1 MILNSKNLK
10 GSDSSGSTNNNLEL
24 GRIGE
29 ATLREATPVLPS
41 APAHSS
47 LDEEWKREQKSYSE
61 ETRNRLKRLSRCWAF
76 WIVLLIFGLGSLA
89 LFASINS
96 RRIEQIESN
105 DDDSESKVVSSGNTL
120 RFYVHDNKLYS
131 SVSVVPLLDL
141 SEFKGGK
148 GDTGATGPAGVNGT
162 NGINGINGING
173 STPILDVRNGV
184 LYSDNKELISIRSI
198 INSEIAANH
207 ALIEDD
213 KLSEYDMLDHAPGST
228 YIGRSYDPVSDTHGS
243 SVLIET
249 FGKGNTFTNPITD
262 IKYKRPDFIANF
274 DQNHESSAVSSTE
287 LFESTTEYQ
296 KARATEI
303 GVSGG
308 YGGMFKASV
317 SSGQRSAMVS
327 LSKSDTAVAKSILYQ
342 KTYEAKAEQNLIPFV
357 KPDFTKA
364 ASSLPEFPD
373 RRIVNG
379 MYGNNLR
386 GDVNSPTR
394 EEQEIIDKYIEFSMI
409 WGDFFVSSIDLG
421 GSITMFSEIS
431 NFANLVG
438 AYSRSIVKAS
448 VGGGWG
454 PFSAKAGV
462 SNTITKTNAE
472 REVKSYSKDT
482 IFVTSGSGVGDM
494 DDPSSVVSNL
504 DDWGDTQMQSHMD
517 RSRRSPVVV
526 AEKVLPVYLLMPD
539 GIKEWYKKFL
549 QFKYGSESES
559 LADIT
564 AKFNEETAKT
574 KNALKDM
581 KEQLQGQILDIHI
594 PKTSSIKFEGCH
606 WVEWDEM
613 GRGDHASTCPGAN
626 EVVKSMHLYHHSG
639 KAFWTYGALCCTIS
653 AAIS

>member
-1 MILNSKNLK
+1 MLNNNRNLN
-10 GSDSSGSTNNNLEL
+10 GSDSSGSTNNKLEL
-24 GRIGE
+24 GGI
-29 ATLREATPVLPS
+29 REATPVLPS

-47 LDEEWKREQKSYSE
+47 LDEEWKREHKSYSE
-61 ETRNRLKRLSRCWAF
+61 ETRNRLKTLSRCWAF
-76 WIVLLIFGLGSLA
+76 WILLLILGLGSLA

-96 RRIEQIESN
+96 RRIEQMKSN

-120 RFYVHDNKLYS
+120 SFYVHDNKLYS
-131 SVSVVPLLDL
+131 SVSVVPLFDL

-148 GDTGATGPAGVNGT
+148 GDTGATGPTGA
-162 NGINGINGING
+162 NGING

-184 LYSDNKELISIRSI
+184 LYSDNKELFSIRSV

-243 SVLIET
+243 SVLVET
-249 FGKGNTFTNPITD
+249 FEKGNTFTNPITD

-327 LSKSDTAVAKSILYQ
+327 LSKSDTAVAKSILFQ

-357 KPDFTKA
+357 KPDFTNA

-379 MYGNNLR
+379 MYQNNLR
-386 GDVNSPTR
+386 GDVNNPTR

-462 SNTITKTNAE
+462 SNSLTKTNAE

-539 GIKEWYKKFL
+539 PIKESYKKFL

-564 AKFNEETAKT
+564 AKFSEETAKT
-574 KNALKDM
+574 KNASKDM
-581 KEQLQGQILDIHI
+581 KEQLQGEILDIHI
-594 PKTSSIKFEGCH
+594 PNKSSIRFSSCH
-606 WVEWDEM
+606 WVEWEEM
-613 GRGDHASTCPGAN
+613 GRGDHDSTCPGAN

-639 KAFWTYGALCCTIS
+639 NAYWSYGAQCCTIS
-653 AAIS
+653 AEIS

>member
-1 MILNSKNLK
+1 MILNNKNLNR
-10 GSDSSGSTNNNLEL
+10 SDSSGSTNNKLEL
-24 GRIGE
+24 GGI
-29 ATLREATPVLPS
+29 REATPVLPS

-61 ETRNRLKRLSRCWAF
+61 ETRNRLKTSDRCWAF

-120 RFYVHDNKLYS
+120 SFYVHDNKLYS

-141 SEFKGGK
+141 SKFKGGK
-148 GDTGATGPAGVNGT
+148 GDTGATGPTGANGT
-162 NGINGINGING
+162 NGINGING
-173 STPILDVRNGV
+173 STPILAVKDGI

-207 ALIEDD
+207 ALIKDD

-228 YIGRSYDPVSDTHGS
+228 YIGRSYDPISDTHGS
-243 SVLIET
+243 SVLVET
-249 FGKGNTFTNPITD
+249 FEKGNIFTNPITNT
-262 IKYKRPDFIANF
+262 KYRRPDFIANF
-274 DQNHESSAVSSTE
+274 DQNHQSSAVSSTE
-287 LFESTTEYQ
+287 LYESTTEYK
-296 KARATEI
+296 KARASEI

-308 YGGMFKASV
+308 YGGMFEASV

-342 KTYEAKAEQNLIPFV
+342 KTYEAKAEQYLIPFV
-357 KPDFTKA
+357 KPDFTNA

-373 RRIVNG
+373 RDIVNNMG
-379 MYGNNLR
+379 YNLR
-386 GDVNSPTR
+386 GKENNPTR

-431 NFANLVG
+431 NFEDLVG
-438 AYSRSIVKAS
+438 KYSRSVVKAS

-454 PFSAKAGV
+454 PFSAKASV
-462 SNTITKTNAE
+462 TNTVTKTNAE
-472 REVKSYSKDT
+472 RDVKSNSKDT

-504 DDWGDTQMQSHMD
+504 DDWGDVQMQSHMD

-526 AEKVLPVYLLMPD
+526 AEKVLPTYLLMPD

-549 QFKYGSESES
+549 QFKYGTESES

-564 AKFNEETAKT
+564 AKFNEETSKT
-574 KNALKDM
+574 KNALNAM
-581 KEQLQGQILDIHI
+581 KEELEGEIIDIQAAT
-594 PKTSSIKFEGCH
+594 KSSIRFSGCH
-606 WVEWDEM
+606 WVDRSDM
-613 GRGDHASTCPGAN
+613 GGGAHDSTCTGTN
-626 EVVKSMHLYHHSG
+626 EVVKSVKVMHHKSQSYWFYAS
-639 KAFWTYGALCCTIS
+639 YCCTIS
-653 AAIS
+653 ADVSYEYE

>member
-1 MILNSKNLK
+1 MATNSKNLK
-10 GSDSSGSTNNNLEL
+10 GSDSSGSTNNNLETS
-24 GRIGE
+24 GIRV
-29 ATLREATPVLPS
+29 ATPVLPT

-61 ETRNRLKRLSRCWAF
+61 ETRNRLKTLRRCYIF
-76 WIVLLIFGLGSLA
+76 WIPLIIFGLGSLA
-89 LFASINS
+89 LFASNNS

-120 RFYVHDNKLYS
+120 SFYVHDNKLYS
-131 SVSVVPLLDL
+131 SVSVVPILDL

-148 GDTGATGPAGVNGT
+148 GDTGATGPTGVNGT
-162 NGINGINGING
+162 NGINGINGVNGING
-173 STPILDVRNGV
+173 STPILAVKNGV

-207 ALIEDD
+207 ALIKDD

-243 SVLIET
+243 SVLVET
-249 FGKGNTFTNPITD
+249 FEKGNIFTNPITNT
-262 IKYKRPDFIANF
+262 KYRRPDFIANF
-274 DQNHESSAVSSTE
+274 DQNHQSSAVSSTE
-287 LFESTTEYQ
+287 LYESTTEYK
-296 KARATEI
+296 KARASEI

-308 YGGMFKASV
+308 YGGMFEASV

-342 KTYEAKAEQNLIPFV
+342 KTYEAKAEQYLLPFV
-357 KPDFTKA
+357 KPDFTNA
-364 ASSLPEFPD
+364 ASSLPEFPG
-373 RRIVNG
+373 RRIVDN
-379 MYGNNLR
+379 MYRNNLR
-386 GDVNSPTR
+386 GDENNPTW

-431 NFANLVG
+431 NFEDLVG
-438 AYSRSIVKAS
+438 KYSRSVVKAS

-454 PFSAKAGV
+454 PFSAKASV
-462 SNTITKTNAE
+462 TNTVTKTNAE
-472 REVKSYSKDT
+472 RDVKSNSKDT

-504 DDWGDTQMQSHMD
+504 DDWGDVQMQSHMD

-526 AEKVLPVYLLMPD
+526 AEKVLPTYLLMPD

-549 QFKYGSESES
+549 QFKYGTESES

-564 AKFNEETAKT
+564 AKFNEEKSKT
-574 KNALKDM
+574 KNALNDM
-581 KEQLQGQILDIHI
+581 KEQLEGEIIDIQAAT
-594 PKTSSIKFEGCH
+594 KSTVRFSGCH
-606 WVEWDEM
+606 WVDRSDM
-613 GRGDHASTCPGAN
+613 GGGAHDSTCSNN
-626 EVVKSMHLYHHSG
+626 EVVKSIKVMHHKGDSYWFY
-639 KAFWTYGALCCTIS
+639 AALCCTIS
-653 AAIS
+653 ADVSYD